1 MTGGLAHLILRAVMV
16 RDGQMVHRAESDDRA
31 GPGRSES
38 KLRYIHCGRLVLR
51 RILSLKAGLTLV
63 LLGFSG
69 IYAEPGLAIQIEP
82 GAAAIATAM
91 QRGKEAAQ
99 ARLPPDRLY
108 AWFGSDQ
115 ELEPRG
121 FLLSKLVG
129 ITVMTSHFALRGE
142 TPSPSDIDQIL
153 AEKTFLVTV
162 HLFGDRPDFA
172 RDTYVVM
179 DQGGKT
185 VKPQHVRF
193 DGQASRTSVWPKPP
207 AYRAKVVA
215 SFNYADLDPFAK
227 TRLLVYPARGGEVTF
242 DLDFARID

>member
-1 MTGGLAHLILRAVMV
+1 MAQVGQWAHRREACNRPGL
-16 RDGQMVHRAESDDRA
+16 
-31 GPGRSES
+31 GRSEAQ
-38 KLRYIHCGRLVLR
+38 IHYTRGCRHALR
-51 RILSLKAGLTLV
+51 RIFSLATGLTVV

-69 IYAEPGLAIQIEP
+69 ICAEPGLAIQIEP
-82 GAAAIATAM
+82 SAAAIEAAM
-91 QRGKEAAQ
+91 RRGKEAAQ

-142 TPSPSDIDQIL
+142 TPSRSDIAQIL
-153 AEKTFLVTV
+153 DEKTFLVTV

-193 DGQASRTSVWPKPP
+193 DGQAARTSVWPKAP

-215 SFNYADLDPFAK
+215 SFNYADLDPLAQ
-227 TRLLVYPARGGEVTF
+227 TRLLVYPSRGGEVTF

>member
-1 MTGGLAHLILRAVMV
+1 MILRGVKP
-16 RDGQMVHRAESDDRA
+16 RDGQQRQGLESVHRWPA
-31 GPGRSES
+31 
-38 KLRYIHCGRLVLR
+38 LR
-51 RILSLKAGLTLV
+51 RTLSWATGLTLAV
-63 LLGFSG
+63 WGLSG
-69 IYAEPGLAIQIEP
+69 ICVKPALAIQIEP
-82 GAAAIATAM
+82 STAAIDAAM
-91 QRGKEAAQ
+91 QRGAEAAQ

-142 TPSPSDIDQIL
+142 TPSRSDIDQIL
-153 AEKTFLVTV
+153 AEKTCLVTV

-193 DGQASRTSVWPKPP
+193 DGQASRTSVWPKAP

-215 SFNYADLDPFAK
+215 SFNYADLDPLAK

-242 DLDFARID
+242 DLDFSHID